1 MIPAI
6 EERTMKPGKSSFLF
20 AAALVV
26 ASLPLRAGAG
36 QAAQDRLTVTQDESS
51 MERVIQSYLIARHK
65 LIVSEKAGNADDL
78 YLELPFKED
87 PVPAFRMMIDTLKTN
102 HDSAS
107 NKTIERAVVLTVFSN
122 IKVPQDR
129 RVAVLNILNDF
140 NADNIFSGFYIASDG
155 EIVCCWAV
163 NVMAEG
169 MPTEYVYDAVHR
181 VVVNWRGLY
190 PATAM
195 ALK

>member
-1 MIPAI
+1 
-6 EERTMKPGKSSFLF
+6 MKLGKISFLF

-26 ASLPLRAGAG
+26 AILPLGAGAG
-36 QAAQDRLTVTQDESS
+36 QAAQDRMTVTQDESS
-51 MERVIQSYLIARHK
+51 LERVIKSYLIARHN
-65 LIVSEKAGNADDL
+65 LIISEKTWNADDL
-78 YLELPFKED
+78 YLELSFKED
-87 PVPAFRMMIDTLKTN
+87 AVPAFRMMIDTQKTN
-102 HDSAS
+102 YDSAS

-129 RVAVLNILNDF
+129 RAAVLNVLNDF
-140 NADNIFSGFYIASDG
+140 NADNIFSVFYLASDG

-181 VVVNWRGLY
+181 VAKNWRDLY
-190 PATAM
+190 PAAAR